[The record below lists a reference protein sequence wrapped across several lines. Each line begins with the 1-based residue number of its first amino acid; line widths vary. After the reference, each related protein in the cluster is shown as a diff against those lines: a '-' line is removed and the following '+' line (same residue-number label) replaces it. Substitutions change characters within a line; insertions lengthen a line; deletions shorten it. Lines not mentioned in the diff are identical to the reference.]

1 MKLLFCA
8 AVLFPFTFWII
19 IKLLPSKVETPIHR
33 IDMCI
38 ISNEHEVIIAKPDTI
53 LFSLARSVR

>member
-19 IKLLPSKVETPIHR
+19 TKLLPSEVEPPIHR
-33 IDMCI
+33 IDMCF
-38 ISNEHEVIIAKPDTI
+38 ISNEQEVVIEKSDTI
-53 LFSLARSVR
+53 LLSLARSVR